1 MNVIRPIA
9 FEGSQLISTNATES
23 VSAWAS
29 GTTYAVGALALYS
42 NRIWESLQAA
52 NTNQQPDI
60 SPAWWTD
67 VGPSN
72 QRAMFDSQVSTATT
86 RATPLTVTVAPG
98 VGVNS
103 LALLGLDATSVTVT
117 VTDGAAGPTVYSRT
131 VSLDDTQIVDWLAY
145 FFEPYD
151 FRSQL
156 VLTDLPMYGGARI
169 TASIT
174 AGAGTVACG
183 TMTYGNV
190 YELGDSQRGAS
201 AGIRDYSKK
210 ETDEFGTTTFVVRAF
225 SGRMEAQLLVP
236 QARLN
241 FVHRLLAALRATPCV
256 WIGSDRSDLQP
267 LTVFGFYRDFNL
279 DIAYPNYSLCRLE
292 IEGLT

>member
-1 MNVIRPIA
+1 MNVIRPVTFA
-9 FEGSQLISTNATES
+9 GSQLISTNATES
-23 VSAWAS
+23 VSAWAG
-29 GTTYAVGALALYS
+29 GTTYASGALALYA

-52 NTNQQPDI
+52 NTNNQPDT
-60 SPAWWTD
+60 SPAWWLD
-67 VGPSN
+67 AGPSN

-103 LALLGLDATSVTVT
+103 LALLGLNATSVTVT
-117 VTDGAAGPTVYSRT
+117 VTDGAAGPTIYSRT
-131 VSLDDTQIVDWLAY
+131 VSLDDTQIFDWLAY

-151 FRSQL
+151 FRAQL
-156 VLTDLPMYGGARI
+156 VLTDLPMYASARI
-169 TASIT
+169 TVNIS

-190 YELGDSQRGAS
+190 YELGQSQRGAS

-210 ETDEFGTTTFVVRAF
+210 DTDEFGTTSFVVRAF
-225 SGRMEAQLLVP
+225 SGRMEVQLMVE
-236 QARLN
+236 QNRLN

-256 WIGSDRSDLQP
+256 WIGSDRKDLQP

-279 DIAYPNYSLCRLE
+279 DIQYLDYSLCRLE

>member
-29 GTTYAVGALALYS
+29 GTTYAAGALALYA

-52 NTNQQPDI
+52 NTNKQPDT

-117 VTDGAAGPTVYSRT
+117 VTDGAGGPTIYSRT

-156 VLTDLPMYGGARI
+156 VLTDLPMYGSARI
-169 TASIT
+169 TASIS

-225 SGRMEAQLLVP
+225 SGRMEAQLVIP

-256 WIGSDRSDLQP
+256 WIGSARRDLQP

-279 DIAYPNYSLCRLE
+279 DIAYPDYSLCRLE